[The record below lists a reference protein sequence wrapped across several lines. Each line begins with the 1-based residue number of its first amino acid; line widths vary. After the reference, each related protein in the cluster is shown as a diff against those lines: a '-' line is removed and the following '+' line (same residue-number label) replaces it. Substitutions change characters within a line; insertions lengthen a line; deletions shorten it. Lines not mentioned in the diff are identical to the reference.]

1 MLRSVDPRAS
11 MSRVTDSSSSIMA
24 TKTSMLGGAMVRL
37 WTSDVMG
44 VGVSRLIALLTH
56 DDDALF
62 SSFML
67 RYDNGTKISMNT
79 TSIWHVLM
87 I

>member
-37 WTSDVMG
+37 WMLDVMG
-44 VGVSRLIALLTH
+44 VGVSRLIALLIH
-56 DDDALF
+56 DDALF
-62 SSFML
+62 FL
-67 RYDNGTKISMNT
+67 FVFFIDVAI
-79 TSIWHVLM
+79 
-87 I
+87 